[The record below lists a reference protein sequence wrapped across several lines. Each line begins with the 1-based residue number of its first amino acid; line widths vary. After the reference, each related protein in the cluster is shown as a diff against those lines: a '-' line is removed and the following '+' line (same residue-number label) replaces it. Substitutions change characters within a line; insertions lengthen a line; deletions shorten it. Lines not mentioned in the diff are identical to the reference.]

1 MIPLLATTTLH
12 TIDYLKNFID
22 KIDYP
27 VDRLSILCNS
37 SSIDY
42 FVEVT
47 KIKKNSFVNKI
58 YYSFCPYNMGCSMSW
73 NYHIK
78 MNPHS
83 KYWIIVGD
91 DISFSS
97 GDLERANTVA
107 QNNIISFDDVNSNS
121 ELSEL
126 EKKVLVAG
134 RQDGKKISGSID
146 RSLAEVSSD
155 RYDSFVPGN
164 YDNEDAYALGQSF
177 WFRSFKAF
185 FGTVYLTK
193 KEQNEPN
200 ELQINL
206 ISSTFASLF
215 LIFLFIIAV
224 IFLYRI
230 NQE

>member
-107 QNNIISFDDVNSNS
+107 QNNIISFSKNRTYSFFGISQKCINKVGFFDENYHPVSHEDDDYNFRLNTFNINPGYFNFYGSHIGSGSKTNINQDTKNKFK
-121 ELSEL
+121 EAF
-126 EKKVLVAG
+126 EKNKIYFNQKVKNN
-134 RQDGKKISGSID
+134 DISGGSFNFNE
-146 RSLAEVSSD
+146 RSLKTIE
-155 RYDSFVPGN
+155 F
-164 YDNEDAYALGQSF
+164 
-177 WFRSFKAF
+177 
-185 FGTVYLTK
+185 
-193 KEQNEPN
+193 
-200 ELQINL
+200 
-206 ISSTFASLF
+206 
-215 LIFLFIIAV
+215 
-224 IFLYRI
+224 
-230 NQE
+230 